1 MARTAFIS
9 STLTCFFSSVRSA
22 ASFFIS
28 YIRVPAASSSMPR
41 ISGGFMFST
50 CAAACARLRERAAGR
65 ARGCGRR
72 GARTAH
78 SCKRHV
84 APAPAC
90 GCRRRRPA
98 LRLHR
103 CGRGDGARGAAA
115 GARALVMRPCMMRKC
130 GLLTLSC
137 TEWNRFC
144 TRLRARRGARHG
156 TRAEAQRVG

>member
-1 MARTAFIS
+1 LIS

-41 ISGGFMFST
+41 TSGGFMFST
-50 CAAACARLRERAAGR
+50 CAAARARLRERAAGR

-90 GCRRRRPA
+90 GCRCRRPA
-98 LRLHR
+98 LEAAQVRP
-103 CGRGDGARGAAA
+103 RGGG
-115 GARALVMRPCMMRKC
+115 
-130 GLLTLSC
+130 
-137 TEWNRFC
+137 
-144 TRLRARRGARHG
+144 ARRGGGGACLGDAALHD
-156 TRAEAQRVG
+156 EEVRVVDVELH